1 MWARTSQHHKP
12 HGDMANVR
20 DVRRPRHAHVE
31 AARALHV
38 HEEGVGRL
46 HKALQL
52 MALQLKLPRRVQQI
66 NVAHRDARL
75 RESREGTRA
84 LSKERTLPKTSR
96 RGNAQAIAA
105 ESPAAVAAVQ
115 RQPPFRFRRRWRSQ
129 SMVPL
134 PAACRPPTITAARA
148 GHPSATRTMM
158 SEEEK
163 LATCKLRG
171 SRSYRKCLYSQILEI
186 DRVSQA
192 TLLTDVCGTQIQVT
206 LLTIQVTLYSFGASP
221 PVPARP

>member
-163 LATCKLRG
+163 TSDVQDAWIAFIPKMLVFT
-171 SRSYRKCLYSQILEI
+171 
-186 DRVSQA
+186 D
-192 TLLTDVCGTQIQVT
+192 TTDVCGTQIQVT
-206 LLTIQVTLYSFGASP
+206 FIDHPGYLVLLRRVAASSCSAVSGSSFP
-221 PVPARP
+221 W

>member
-12 HGDMANVR
+12 HGDVANVR
-20 DVRRPRHAHVE
+20 DVRGPRHAHVE

-66 NVAHRDARL
+66 NIAHRDARL

-84 LSKERTLPKTSR
+84 LSKERTLRKTSR
-96 RGNAQAIAA
+96 RGNAQANAAA

-115 RQPPFRFRRRWRSQ
+115 RQPPSRFRRRWRSQ

-158 SEEEK
+158 SKEEN
-163 LATCKLRG
+163 
-171 SRSYRKCLYSQILEI
+171 
-186 DRVSQA
+186 
-192 TLLTDVCGTQIQVT
+192 
-206 LLTIQVTLYSFGASP
+206 
-221 PVPARP
+221 

>member
-1 MWARTSQHHKP
+1 
-12 HGDMANVR
+12 MANVR

-163 LATCKLRG
+163 TSDVQAAWIAFIPKMLVFTDTRPCFSSNLA
-171 SRSYRKCLYSQILEI
+171 Y
-186 DRVSQA
+186 
-192 TLLTDVCGTQIQVT
+192 
-206 LLTIQVTLYSFGASP
+206 
-221 PVPARP
+221 

>member
-84 LSKERTLPKTSR
+84 LSKERTLPNTSR

-163 LATCKLRG
+163 N
-171 SRSYRKCLYSQILEI
+171 
-186 DRVSQA
+186 
-192 TLLTDVCGTQIQVT
+192 
-206 LLTIQVTLYSFGASP
+206 
-221 PVPARP
+221 